1 MEIAIVTIILAV
13 TLYLL
18 ISERIP
24 IDLTAIGI
32 MTVLTLSGILSPQE
46 AVAGFA
52 NPAVITVGAMF
63 LISQAMIRTGVVG
76 FIGQKVMTL
85 ARGRAVLALLVV
97 LLIVAVASAFINN
110 TPVVVLFIPVI
121 ISMGC
126 RLGFSPSRYLIPIS
140 YISILAGTCTLIG
153 TSTNIIVSDLSAQY
167 GFGSL
172 SMFELGKVG
181 LPLAIAG
188 LVLILIAAPRLMP
201 DLNNPTCELENEPKR
216 RYLAELTVPRGSGL
230 IHMDPCKEL
239 PDKYPGIEVLQLI
252 RYSHI
257 FHPCRD
263 NVTIAPDDL
272 LLVKGS
278 PNDLNHILQGKDVE
292 LPPSEKGLAFNGQD
306 DMLVMELIIPP
317 QSDLLGQRLGETHLA
332 RDEDLHIVAVER
344 SGLHYTEH
352 KIKDIRLKIGD
363 ILLVWCSVS
372 RVDKFRGRSDW
383 IMVEDVHHEIVH
395 SRKAPLA
402 AGIFAAMV
410 VAAATGLA
418 NIMVCALAAVFF
430 MVLTGALSLKEAYR
444 ALQSNVLMLI
454 AGTIALGTA
463 MDQTGTSRYYAQ
475 LFLSAL
481 AGWSPHLVLGG
492 FILLTSISTQV
503 LSNNATAVLLLPVAI
518 STAVGLQVDPK
529 PFIMAVCFGASACF
543 ATPIGYQTNLLV
555 YGPGGYR
562 FSDYLKLGIPLN
574 LLVIVGGTI
583 LVPIFWPF

>member
-32 MTVLTLSGILSPQE
+32 MTALTLSGILSPQE

-126 RLGFSPSRYLIPIS
+126 RLGFSPSKYLIPIS

-153 TSTNIIVSDLSAQY
+153 TSTNIIVSDLSSQY

-230 IHMDPCKEL
+230 IHMDPCLEL
-239 PDKYPGIEVLQLI
+239 PNKYPGIEVLQLI

-263 NVTIAPDDL
+263 TVTIAPDDL

-481 AGWSPHLVLGG
+481 EGWSPHLVLGG